1 MAVEITEEARRRMQ
15 PAFSDLEPYD
25 PLFTPVDVLL
35 SANENPQD
43 IPASVRERVMEVIAA
58 TPFNR
63 YPDPMSKRLRQA
75 IAKWRGVEPES
86 VIVGNGGDELLFNL
100 MLAFGGNGRTL
111 VNTPPA
117 FSEYALQA
125 QLTGTAVVD
134 VWRRED
140 FSLDEEGIVEA
151 ARDAALV
158 VLTSP
163 NNPTGDLV
171 DPEFVARLAEESDAL
186 IVVDEAYGEFAG
198 DEASCIPLVAQ
209 HPNVVVLRTLSK
221 AYALAGLRCG
231 YVIASPDVIA
241 GLSAV
246 RQPYSV
252 NVCTQ
257 AAAEVVVEMRAE
269 FEQCIQ
275 TLRAERDRLYESLQ
289 EFVSEG
295 LMETWKS
302 SANFVFV
309 RIPGAARV
317 FERLRDEHSI
327 LVRNFTGAPGCADC
341 LRLTVGTAEENDKL
355 VRALAAVLS

>member
-15 PAFSDLEPYD
+15 PAFAGLEPYD

-35 SANENPQD
+35 SANENPRD
-43 IPASVRERVMEVIAA
+43 IPEAVRERAMEAIAA
-58 TPFNR
+58 IPFNR
-63 YPDPMSKRLRQA
+63 YPDPMSNRLRQA
-75 IAKWRGVEPES
+75 IAEWRGVDAGS
-86 VIVGNGGDELLFNL
+86 VVVGNGGDELLFNL
-100 MLAFGGNGRTL
+100 MLAFGGPGRTL

-134 VWRRED
+134 VWRRDD
-140 FSLDEEGIVEA
+140 FSLDEEAVLEA
-151 ARDAALV
+151 ARKAALV

-171 DPEFVARLAEESDAL
+171 DPAFVARLAEETDAL
-186 IVVDEAYGEFAG
+186 VVVDEAYGEFAG
-198 DEASCIPLVAQ
+198 DEASCIPLVEG
-209 HPNVVVLRTLSK
+209 HSNVVVLRTLSK

-231 YVIASPDVIA
+231 YVIASPDVVA

-257 AAAEVVVEMRAE
+257 AAAEVVVEMRDAFDE
-269 FEQCIQ
+269 GIQ
-275 TLRAERDRLYESLQ
+275 ALRAERDRMHARLS
-289 EFVSEG
+289 EFASAG
-295 LMETWKS
+295 RMEVWKS
-302 SANFVFV
+302 SANFLFV
-309 RIPGAARV
+309 RIPGAAGV

-341 LRLTVGTAEENDKL
+341 LRLTVVTAEENDRL
-355 VRALAAVLS
+355 VEALDELIA